1 MHRWL
6 CTLKRETPNQW
17 ALVYVSS
24 SWKDLG
30 GLPILT
36 HTQTGICGH
45 LFETLPAMLSHSGSD
60 GQGREDMWVSRL
72 LEKSGF
78 LSLVS
83 IVSVS
88 LGVTSE

>member
-1 MHRWL
+1 
-6 CTLKRETPNQW
+6 
-17 ALVYVSS
+17 
-24 SWKDLG
+24 
-30 GLPILT
+30 
-36 HTQTGICGH
+36 
-45 LFETLPAMLSHSGSD
+45 MLSHSGSD